1 MEAVAKDTKPRIDV
15 IDFENRRYPRF
26 DIHLP
31 IEYYHAK
38 SSMTHTGNIS
48 EGGLLIYFPE
58 ETDLRQYLRL
68 KLFFSIGSEL
78 DTIKVLAEAV
88 WMDNPLSK
96 DQEYYPYGVKF
107 VNISPED
114 GTKLRNFLRSL
125 SSPLD
130 DMLCLFNTP
139 KARFWIRKFMN
150 PPRGYI
156 PGRQRREILS
166 LVTKFDGNSGTK
178 KLPPSRDRQF

>member
-68 KLFFSIGSEL
+68 KLFFPLGPEL
-78 DTIKVLAEAV
+78 NTIKALAEVV
-88 WMDNPLSK
+88 WMDNHLSK
-96 DQEYYPYGVKF
+96 EQVYYPYGVKF
-107 VNISPED
+107 VDISPED
-114 GTKLRNFLRSL
+114 ESKLRNLLTTL
-125 SSPLD
+125 SSPL
-130 DMLCLFNTP
+130 
-139 KARFWIRKFMN
+139 A
-150 PPRGYI
+150 YA
-156 PGRQRREILS
+156 S
-166 LVTKFDGNSGTK
+166 
-178 KLPPSRDRQF
+178 